1 MELDNM
7 LDTIDS
13 SGIYIVI
20 AIILTLAVASLLGL
34 VLFASKEETFED
46 AIAAQKRKQD
56 ELLNSLQGGTKA
68 GKSNKKWSRLKNKK
82 ANKKD
87 ADEPEQDS
95 GVDDEDPSTESI
107 IAKVYTEEHIQD
119 VTEQVKKPKKSP
131 KAEPPIKETEAK
143 QEKDV
148 PKKPK
153 KNKSKKPAEVAVE
166 EEVVLVDEENVVE
179 AEMSYPMP
187 MEEIVVPVEDAAI
200 MVEAEPEILME
211 TSQKK
216 PKSNKNKQ
224 KEKSHKKGLSLFKI
238 FLIYAISA
246 LLPKRLQKVTC
257 RLRIKPSS

>member
-1 MELDNM
+1 M

-82 ANKKD
+82 ASKKD
-87 ADEPEQDS
+87 VDEPEQDS

-107 IAKVYTEEHIQD
+107 IAKVQAEEPVQNG
-119 VTEQVKKPKKSP
+119 TEQEKKPKKSP
-131 KAEPPIKETEAK
+131 KAEPIVKEMEEK
-143 QEKDV
+143 LEKDV
-148 PKKPK
+148 LKKPK
-153 KNKSKKPAEVAVE
+153 KNKSKKPVEVAVE

-179 AEMSYPMP
+179 AGVSYP
-187 MEEIVVPVEDAAI
+187 MEEIVVPIEDVSV
-200 MVEAEPEILME
+200 MVEAEPEIPVE
-211 TSQKK
+211 ASPKK

-224 KEKSHKKGLSLFKI
+224 KEKSHKKGLP
-238 FLIYAISA
+238 LII
-246 LLPKRLQKVTC
+246 
-257 RLRIKPSS
+257 

>member
-1 MELDNM
+1 M

-13 SGIYIVI
+13 SGVYIVI

-68 GKSNKKWSRLKNKK
+68 GKSNKKWSRLKKK
-82 ANKKD
+82 GAANKKD

-107 IAKVYTEEHIQD
+107 IAKVQAEEPVQNG
-119 VTEQVKKPKKSP
+119 TEQEKKPKKSP
-131 KAEPPIKETEAK
+131 KTEPPVKETEEK

-153 KNKSKKPAEVAVE
+153 KNKSKKPVEVAVE
-166 EEVVLVDEENVVE
+166 EEVVLVNEENVVE
-179 AEMSYPMP
+179 AGVSYPI
-187 MEEIVVPVEDAAI
+187 EEIVVPIEDAEV
-200 MVEAEPEILME
+200 MVEAEPEIPKE
-211 TSQKK
+211 ASPKK

-224 KEKSHKKGLSLFKI
+224 KEKSHKKGLP
-238 FLIYAISA
+238 LII
-246 LLPKRLQKVTC
+246 
-257 RLRIKPSS
+257 